1 MQDLNNL
8 WVKWSRQTRG
18 IVKVKQKIYQMNNQ
32 SGLKTNGFRKARTRT
47 LIQLGG
53 LIERA
58 GLFEAIGLIPGSDL
72 QKDPLM
78 QPLALSLLGAFL
90 ELRQDLQMGQSSLE
104 MWKLKA
110 QDFLN
115 KTQLT

>member
-1 MQDLNNL
+1 MKN
-8 WVKWSRQTRG
+8 R
-18 IVKVKQKIYQMNNQ
+18 
-32 SGLKTNGFRKARTRT
+32 SGLAAHGFRKARTRT

-53 LIERA
+53 LIEKA
-58 GLFEAIGLIPGSDL
+58 GLFEVIGLIPGSDL

-90 ELRQDLQMGQSSLE
+90 EIKQELQSDQISLE

-110 QDFLN
+110 QEFLN
-115 KTQLT
+115 KTQSY

>member
-1 MQDLNNL
+1 M
-8 WVKWSRQTRG
+8 
-18 IVKVKQKIYQMNNQ
+18 VKVKQKIYQMNNR
-32 SGLKTNGFRKARTRT
+32 SGLAANGFRKARTRT

-53 LIERA
+53 LIEKA

-78 QPLALSLLGAFL
+78 QPIALSLLGALL
-90 ELRQDLQMGQSSLE
+90 EIKQDLQTDQVSLE

-110 QDFLN
+110 QEFLN
-115 KTQLT
+115 KT